1 MKRKIGSI
9 KVQMFT
15 AFIGLILMAL
25 FLIGVVNYYFLD
37 DLYLAHKKEVIME
50 SYQEINKMQNP
61 VENFSGELRRIAAKN
76 NLSVTI
82 TSPNFD
88 VVNSTS
94 RDSMKLAGRLF
105 GYYTGWYDQKV
116 QILEKDTSYLMQQT
130 KDVNVSLDYLEM
142 WGVLDSGNYFIIRT
156 PVESVTESA
165 MISNRF
171 LILAGSA
178 TILAAG
184 VIIWLWAKRF
194 TRPITEL
201 TEISKRMTELDF
213 DACYSGKS
221 YNEIDVLGD
230 NFNQM
235 SRELEAT
242 ISELKTANNELMRD
256 NEKKTQ
262 IDEMRKEF
270 INNVSHELKTP
281 IALIQ
286 GYAEGLQEN
295 ISDDEESREFYCS
308 VIIDESEKM
317 NKMVKKLLVLNQLE
331 FGKDQVVMER
341 FELTGLIRGIIQSAD
356 ILIRQKEAEVY
367 FDQEEDVY
375 VWGDE
380 YKVEEVVTNYLT
392 NALNH
397 LKYEKKID
405 VQIQKVN
412 EQIRLSVFNTGDP
425 IPVQEL
431 DKIWIKFYKVDK
443 ARTREYGGSGIG
455 LSIVKV
461 IADSMN
467 QTCGV
472 KNYDNGV
479 EFWFTLDGKN

>member
-15 AFIGLILMAL
+15 AFVGLIIVAL
-25 FLIGVVNYYFLD
+25 LVIGVVNYCFLD
-37 DLYLAHKKEVIME
+37 DLYLSHKKDVITE
-50 SYQEINKMQNP
+50 SYQVINGMSDIS
-61 VENFSGELRRIAAKN
+61 EAFSGQLRRTALKN
-76 NLSVTI
+76 NLSITV

-88 VVNSTS
+88 VINSTS
-94 RDSMKLAGRLF
+94 RDSMRLAGRLF
-105 GYYTGWYDQKV
+105 GYYTGWYNEKV
-116 QILEKDTSYLMQQT
+116 EIIEKTNRYLMQQT

-142 WGVLDSGNYFIIRT
+142 WGVLDNGNYFIIRT
-156 PVESVTESA
+156 PIESVNESA

-171 LILAGSA
+171 LVLVGSL

-184 VIIWLWAKRF
+184 IIIWFWARRF
-194 TRPITEL
+194 TRPVTEL
-201 TEISKRMTELDF
+201 TDISRRMTELDF
-213 DACYSGKS
+213 EARYSGRS

-230 NFNQM
+230 NFNRM
-235 SRELEAT
+235 SQELETT
-242 ISELKTANNELMRD
+242 ISELKTANNELLKD
-256 NEKKTQ
+256 NEQKTQ
-262 IDEMRKEF
+262 IDEMRKDF

-295 ISDDEESREFYCS
+295 ISEDEESRAFYCD
-308 VIIDESEKM
+308 VIIDEAEKM
-317 NKMVKKLLVLNQLE
+317 NRMVKKLLVLNQLE
-331 FGKDQVVMER
+331 FGNEQVVMER

-356 ILIRQKEAEVY
+356 ILIQQKNAEVY
-367 FDQEEDVY
+367 FDDSQEVY

-380 YKVEEVVTNYLT
+380 FKIEEVVTNYLT

-397 LKYEKKID
+397 LKYDRKIEIKIQNVNGD
-405 VQIQKVN
+405 VRV
-412 EQIRLSVFNTGDP
+412 SVFNAGDP
-425 IPVQEL
+425 IPTEEL

-455 LSIVKV
+455 LSIVKAIV
-461 IADSMN
+461 ESMN
-467 QTCGV
+467 QKCGV
-472 KNYDNGV
+472 QNYDNGV